1 MRVMVL
7 SKAAE
12 GMTLGEPTPEA
23 LEAFA
28 AMDRFTEELV
38 KAGVFVAAAGLKND
52 AHSRRIVSDGVNRTV
67 IDGPFAETRELVV
80 GFSIW
85 EVKDMDE
92 AMAWAQRAPIMP
104 GMTGARFA
112 QAIASSISLTSQI
125 EKPAISSRLSA
136 NGPSM
141 TVRLAPSETMRLAW
155 ASFLRPAAATKTPAL
170 TSSSVNRSIAANA
183 SSASGVGSPN
193 VIPSVALAKTITRIV
208 SLLV

>member
-38 KAGVFVAAAGLKND
+38 TAGVFVAAAGLKNS
-52 AHSRRIVSDGVNRTV
+52 AQAKRIVCEGQGRTV
-67 IDGPFAETRELVV
+67 IDGPFTESRELVA

-92 AMAWAQRAPIMP
+92 A
-104 GMTGARFA
+104 
-112 QAIASSISLTSQI
+112 
-125 EKPAISSRLSA
+125 
-136 NGPSM
+136 
-141 TVRLAPSETMRLAW
+141 LAW
-155 ASFLRPAAATKTPAL
+155 AKRAPTLPGEMEIRPFYEAEDLAAFVTPEEL
-170 TSSSVNRSIAANA
+170 AAPREGERGKL
-183 SSASGVGSPN
+183 GV
-193 VIPSVALAKTITRIV
+193 A
-208 SLLV
+208 